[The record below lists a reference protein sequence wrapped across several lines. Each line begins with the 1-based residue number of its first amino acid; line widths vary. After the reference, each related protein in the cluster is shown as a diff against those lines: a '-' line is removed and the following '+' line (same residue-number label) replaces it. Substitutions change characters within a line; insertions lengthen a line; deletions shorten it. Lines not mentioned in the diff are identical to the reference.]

1 MLCIA
6 ACAPHV
12 GDAFARAKAAGD
24 DAYSSG
30 RFDEAARE
38 YEAAAGAS
46 LRATDRAE
54 ALYLRAASYQR
65 ARAWDQARAAYARL
79 MKDEPQSQRAR
90 RARFD
95 LAAMEIEA
103 GNRNRG
109 YELLRDA
116 MMKQPDDGLAR
127 RAFIRYLE
135 YLDQNGADSLAWLL
149 SAQPALAST
158 ELDENVLYAIAERQE
173 KSGELEHARDS
184 YAWCADRHPYP
195 QGSLF
200 DDALWHASLVDE
212 KLGRPEQ
219 AIDDLERM
227 LRVREPSSLTG
238 SYERPRFSPARYRV
252 AVLYRDALGNHAEA
266 RRQFHKLYAEHPTSI
281 LRDDALWEEA
291 KLAQADGDE
300 RDACALTATLAKD
313 FPTSRYAACSRAL
326 CKAASPAPGT
336 RCHEYVTRPPSG

>member
-1 MLCIA
+1 LA

-30 RFDEAARE
+30 RFDEAALK
-38 YEAAAGAS
+38 YEAAASAS

-65 ARAWDQARAAYARL
+65 ERSWEKARVAFARL
-79 MKDEPQSQRAR
+79 IKEQPQSQRAR
-90 RARFD
+90 RASFD
-95 LAAMEIEA
+95 LAAMEIDA
-103 GNRNRG
+103 GNRASG

-127 RAFIRYLE
+127 RAFLRYLE
-135 YLDQNGADSLAWLL
+135 YLDQNGTDSLTWLR
-149 SAQPALAST
+149 SVEPALAST

-173 KSGELEHARDS
+173 KSGELDRARDS
-184 YAWCADRHPYP
+184 YLSCADRHPYP

-200 DDALWHASLVDE
+200 DDALWHASLADE
-212 KLGRPEQ
+212 KLSRPQQ

-227 LRVREPSSLTG
+227 LRVREPSSVTG

-252 AVLYRDALGNHAEA
+252 AVLYRDKLGNHAEA
-266 RRQFHKLYAEHPTSI
+266 RRQFHALYAEHPTSI

-291 KLAQADGDE
+291 KLALADGDE
-300 RDACALTATLAKD
+300 REACALTATLAKD
-313 FPTSRYAACSRAL
+313 FPTSRYAACARAL
-326 CKAASPAPGT
+326 CATALPTQGS
-336 RCHEYVTRPPSG
+336 RCHEYITRRPDG